1 MGQYY
6 MFPNLQHAKKQVS
19 FLFKKRHNGKHGS
32 LGGLSK
38 RGKGSFAICCYFFAF
53 EIRPSC
59 D

>member
-1 MGQYY
+1 